1 MSRVKALVVG
11 SLVMDLS
18 FQVPKRPEPGEVI
31 LADSFGAY
39 RGGKGYNQA
48 VALAR
53 LGAEVTM
60 IGALGPDA
68 YGDEFIA
75 ALEREG
81 IDTALM
87 VRLPD
92 IHTSIAVPLVTPDGD
107 VGFVHAQGANAQLL
121 PEHCDDLPEHD
132 IVLLQGEIPS
142 ETSVAV
148 ARQSQQQLALV
159 MLNPAPVHHITP
171 ELLDVADII
180 CPNEVEARALL
191 GNEASAVDDHQRLA
205 DRLATDG
212 RIAVVTLGARG
223 AVWSDGRTGGAATPP
238 RITAIDATGAGDS
251 FCAAFALA
259 FVEGQEPADAVRFA
273 CAAGA
278 HAATVR
284 GAEPSL
290 PTRADVEALLGR
302 R

>member
-1 MSRVKALVVG
+1 MSAVKALVVG

-31 LADSFGAY
+31 MAEAFGAY

-60 IGALGPDA
+60 IGALGADA
-68 YGDEFIA
+68 YGDEFIS
-75 ALEREG
+75 ALKREG
-81 IDTALM
+81 IDTSLM

-92 IHTSIAVPLVTPDGD
+92 IHTSVAVPMVTPDGD
-107 VGFVHAQGANAQLL
+107 VGFVHSEGANALL
-121 PEHCDDLPEHD
+121 RPEHCRDVPEHD
-132 IVLLQGEIPS
+132 ILLLQGEIQA

-148 ARQSQQQLALV
+148 ARQSQQLLALV
-159 MLNPAPVHHITP
+159 MLNPAPVHLMTA
-171 ELLDVADII
+171 ELLDIADIL

-191 GNEASAVDDHQRLA
+191 GNGADSVDDHQRLA
-205 DRLATDG
+205 DKLATEG

-223 AVWSDGRTGGAATPP
+223 AVWSDGTTGGTATPP
-238 RITAIDATGAGDS
+238 RITPIDATGAGDS

-259 FVEGQEPADAVRFA
+259 VVEGQELSEAVRFA

-284 GAEPSL
+284 GAEPGL
-290 PTRADVEALLGR
+290 PTRADVEALLNR
-302 R
+302 H

>member
-1 MSRVKALVVG
+1 MTRVRALVVG

-31 LADSFGAY
+31 LAESFGAF

-68 YGDEFIA
+68 YGDEFVA

-81 IDTALM
+81 IDTSRM

-107 VGFVHAQGANAQLL
+107 VGFVHAQGANAHLK
-121 PEHCDDLPEHD
+121 PEHCRDLPEHD
-132 IVLLQGEIPS
+132 IVLLQGEIPP
-142 ETSVAV
+142 ETSIDVAQ
-148 ARQSQQQLALV
+148 QSQALLALV
-159 MLNPAPVHHITP
+159 MLNPAPVHHVTTR
-171 ELLDVADII
+171 LLSFADIL
-180 CPNEVEARALL
+180 CPNEVEACSLL
-191 GNEASAVDDHQRLA
+191 GVSNIDAVDLPVLA
-205 DRLATDG
+205 ERLATDG

-223 AVWSDGRTGGAATPP
+223 AVWSDGTMSGSAVPP
-238 RITAIDATGAGDS
+238 RIIAVDATAAGDS
-251 FCAAFALA
+251 FCAALA
-259 FVEGQEPADAVRFA
+259 VAIVEGQPLDEAVRFA

-278 HAATVR
+278 HAATIR
-284 GAEPSL
+284 GAEPGL
-290 PTRADVEALLGR
+290 PTREQVDALLKQQ
-302 R
+302 